1 MQGDPLGWTWRSVKL
16 TSVYQNMAIS
26 EERLRLS
33 NIGAT
38 AAINLADGPRPMQG
52 LGHASAAAAAV
63 VAQMG
68 NMNL

>member
-38 AAINLADGPRPMQG
+38 AAINLADGPRLCKVWAMHQLPPP
-52 LGHASAAAAAV
+52 LSWHRWV
-63 VAQMG
+63 T
-68 NMNL
+68 